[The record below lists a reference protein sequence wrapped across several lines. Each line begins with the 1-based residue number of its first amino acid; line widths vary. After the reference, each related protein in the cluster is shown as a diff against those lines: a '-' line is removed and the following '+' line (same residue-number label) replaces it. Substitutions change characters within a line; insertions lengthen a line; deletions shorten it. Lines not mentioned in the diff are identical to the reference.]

1 MKRGDVVTVAASG
14 DYGKPRP
21 AIVVTSDS
29 LLEAHPSVVLCQI
42 TSTINELADF
52 RVAIEPS
59 VENGLRAR
67 SDIMADKPITVRR
80 HRVGAVIGNLSSE
93 DIQRLNVAL
102 AFALGLSD

>member
-1 MKRGDVVTVAASG
+1 MRRGDVVTVAASG

-21 AIVVTSDS
+21 AIVITSDN
-29 LLEAHPSVVLCQI
+29 LLEAHPSVVLCQM

-59 VENGLRAR
+59 AANGLRTR
-67 SDIMADKPITVRR
+67 SDVMADKPLTVRR
-80 HRVGAVIGNLSSE
+80 HRVGSVIGSLSQE